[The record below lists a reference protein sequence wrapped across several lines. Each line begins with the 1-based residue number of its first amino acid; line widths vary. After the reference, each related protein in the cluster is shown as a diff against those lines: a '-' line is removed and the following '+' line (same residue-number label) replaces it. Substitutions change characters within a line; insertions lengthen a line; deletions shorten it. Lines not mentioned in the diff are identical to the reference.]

1 MESKDLTVVIVTFK
15 SENKIFSCIDSI
27 PKGIDIIVVENSNN
41 LKFKEKIEKS
51 YSNVNCIL
59 SGENKGYAVANNIG
73 LNHVLTKYA
82 LILNPDTILQKD
94 TIENFNKA
102 IKINNDFWLIGPSNN
117 QSKNYNF
124 ENNQIIEVDNLK
136 GFAIF
141 FNLKKFNK
149 NYFDENYFLY
159 FEEIDL
165 CKDVK
170 DRGGKIFLVKNII
183 IRHEGAS
190 SVEKNKIELEKNRN
204 WHWMW
209 STFYFHKKHKGYFAA
224 LLILIPKLFSSFLKI
239 IFYQLTFN
247 NQKKNIYF
255 CRMSGIINSMI
266 GKKSWYRPS
275 ID

>member
-27 PKGIDIIVVENSNN
+27 PKDIDIIIVENSNN
-41 LKFKEKIEKS
+41 LKFKEKIEKK

-73 LNHVLTKYA
+73 LNKVSTNYA

-94 TIENFNKA
+94 TIENFNKT

-124 ENNQIIEVDNLK
+124 ENNQIIEVDDLK

-170 DRGGKIFLVKNII
+170 DRGGKIYLVKNII
-183 IRHEGAS
+183 ISHEGAS

-209 STFYFHKKHKGYFAA
+209 STFYFHRKHKGYLTA
-224 LLILIPKLFSSFLKI
+224 LLILIPKLISCFLKM
-239 IFYQLTFN
+239 IFYQLIFN